1 MNNSTSDKYS
11 TRCTASSSTPPQWRT
26 YHRGGTAVQVEG
38 VNLLGTRVTAHAI
51 LNTAEHERR
60 SSAGLGA
67 VTDPALLDRLMELP
81 VTVPVADPMVW
92 AEMQD
97 QSSAVIDRD
106 IDGETVTRLLEPP
119 LTVYDIVVAAT
130 AGQELGAVQDA
141 SLFAGFTR
149 RWVGMTKKHVPDSVM
164 LEAKL
169 CGVGVLVGQ
178 SHFVL

>member
-1 MNNSTSDKYS
+1 M
-11 TRCTASSSTPPQWRT
+11 
-26 YHRGGTAVQVEG
+26 
-38 VNLLGTRVTAHAI
+38 LGTRVTAHAI